1 MINLRDI
8 AAQNIE
14 QDINRAFQNAKFA
27 KKINLNQS
35 LDGKLKEFTQ
45 VEKGAKSLEVRLEN
59 GTILAPSKELSD
71 DERLMSQQN
80 QIEYIQNIINGLDTS
95 NIISAIQYSS
105 YDAILGLSNK
115 NTITKQMSKM
125 SDSQIKSLVD
135 FIGKHP
141 VSLITPYGESELAK
155 LFLDD
160 ISIDE
165 FKDKWA
171 EFSKKTME
179 YKNSHPDEYKGYEYA
194 GMEIDFNSAPTISTN
209 SQNNE
214 LDKMTEIERNNRM
227 LMRKYNGAKS
237 RNSSFES
244 KNEILKIFFEE
255 FLKNNNPLAFLEII
269 KKTDIKAWNLANSRW
284 EF

>member
-1 MINLRDI
+1 MINLRDVVAQGI
-8 AAQNIE
+8 EQNI
-14 QDINRAFQNAKFA
+14 DSAFQNAKFA

-80 QIEYIQNIINGLDTS
+80 QIEYIQNIINGPDTS

-125 SDSQIKSLVD
+125 SQSEIKSLIG
-135 FIGKHP
+135 FIEKNP

-227 LMRKYNGAKS
+227 LMRQYNGAKS
-237 RNSSFES
+237 KNINAES
-244 KNEILKIFFEE
+244 KNELLKTFFEE
-255 FLKNNNPLAFLEII
+255 FLKNNNPLAFLEIM
-269 KKTDIKAWNLANSRW
+269 KKTDIKA
-284 EF
+284 

>member
-1 MINLRDI
+1 MINLRDVVAQGI
-8 AAQNIE
+8 EQNI
-14 QDINRAFQNAKFA
+14 DSAFQNAKFA

-35 LDGKLKEFTQ
+35 LDGKLKELTQ

-179 YKNSHPDEYKGYEYA
+179 YKNSHPDEYKGYEYS

-227 LMRKYNGAKS
+227 LLRQYNGAKS
-237 RNSSFES
+237 KNLNAES
-244 KNEILKIFFEE
+244 KNEILKTFFEE
-255 FLKNNNPLAFLEII
+255 FLKNNNPLAFLEIM
-269 KKTDIKAWNLANSRW
+269 KKTDIRA
-284 EF
+284 

>member
-8 AAQNIE
+8 AAQNIK
-14 QDINRAFQNAKFA
+14 QDINSAFQNAKFA
-27 KKINLNQS
+27 KKIDINQS
-35 LDGKLKEFTQ
+35 LDAKLKEFTG
-45 VEKGAKSLEVRLEN
+45 VEKGAKSLEVRLDN
-59 GTILAPSKELSD
+59 GTLITPSKELSD

-105 YDAILGLSNK
+105 YDAILGLSDK

-125 SDSQIKSLVD
+125 SQSEIKNLVD
-135 FIGKHP
+135 FIEKNP

-160 ISIDE
+160 ISVDE
-165 FKDKWA
+165 FKDRWA

-179 YKNSHPDEYKGYEYA
+179 YKNSHPDEYKGYKYA

-214 LDKMTEIERNNRM
+214 QEKADEIERNNRM
-227 LMRKYNGAKS
+227 LLRQYNGAKS
-237 RNSSFES
+237 KNTNASTNS
-244 KNEILKIFFEE
+244 EILKTFFEE
-255 FLKNNNPLAFLEII
+255 FLKNNDPLKFLEFM
-269 KKTDIKAWNLANSRW
+269 KKTDIRA
-284 EF
+284 

>member
-1 MINLRDI
+1 MINLRDVVAQGI
-8 AAQNIE
+8 EQNI
-14 QDINRAFQNAKFA
+14 DSAFQNAKFA

-35 LDGKLKEFTQ
+35 LDAKLKEFTQ

-135 FIGKHP
+135 FIGRHP

-179 YKNSHPDEYKGYEYA
+179 YKNSHPDEYKGYEYS

-227 LMRKYNGAKS
+227 LMRQYNGAKS
-237 RNSSFES
+237 KNINAES
-244 KNEILKIFFEE
+244 KNELLKTFFEE
-255 FLKNNNPLAFLEII
+255 FLKNNNPLALLEII
-269 KKTDIKAWNLANSRW
+269 KKTDIRAWNLANSRL

>member
-1 MINLRDI
+1 MINLRDVVAQGI
-8 AAQNIE
+8 EQNI
-14 QDINRAFQNAKFA
+14 DSAFQNAKFA

-35 LDGKLKEFTQ
+35 LDAKLKEFTQ

-135 FIGKHP
+135 FIGRHP

-179 YKNSHPDEYKGYEYA
+179 YKNSHPDEYKGYEYS

-227 LMRKYNGAKS
+227 LMRQYNGAKS
-237 RNSSFES
+237 KNINAES
-244 KNEILKIFFEE
+244 KNELLKTFFEE
-255 FLKNNNPLAFLEII
+255 FLKNNNPLALLEII
-269 KKTDIKAWNLANSRW
+269 KKTDIRA
-284 EF
+284 

>member
-8 AAQNIE
+8 AAQNIK
-14 QDINRAFQNAKFA
+14 QDINSAFQNAKFS
-27 KKINLNQS
+27 KKIDINQS
-35 LDGKLKEFTQ
+35 LDAKLKEFTG
-45 VEKGAKSLEVRLEN
+45 VEKGAKSLEVRLDN
-59 GTILAPSKELSD
+59 GTLITPSKELSD

-95 NIISAIQYSS
+95 NIISVIQYSS
-105 YDAILGLSNK
+105 YDAILGLSDK

-125 SDSQIKSLVD
+125 SQSEIKNLVD
-135 FIGKHP
+135 FIEKNP

-160 ISIDE
+160 ISVDE
-165 FKDKWA
+165 FKDRWA

-179 YKNSHPDEYKGYEYA
+179 YKNSHPDEYKGYKYA

-214 LDKMTEIERNNRM
+214 QEKADEIERNNRM
-227 LMRKYNGAKS
+227 LMRQYNGAKS
-237 RNSSFES
+237 KNLNAES
-244 KNEILKIFFEE
+244 KNELLKTFFEE
-255 FLKNNNPLAFLEII
+255 FLKNNNPLALLEIM
-269 KKTDIKAWNLANSRW
+269 KKTDIRA
-284 EF
+284 

>member
-14 QDINRAFQNAKFA
+14 QDINGAFQSAKFA

-35 LDGKLKEFTQ
+35 LDGKLKELTQ
-45 VEKGAKSLEVRLEN
+45 VEKGAKSLEARLEN

-71 DERLMSQQN
+71 DERLRSQEN
-80 QIEYIQNIINGLDTS
+80 QIEYIKGIIERGADSS

-105 YDAILGLSNK
+105 YDAILGLSDK

-135 FIGKHP
+135 FIGKNP

-165 FKDKWA
+165 FKNKWT
-171 EFSKKTME
+171 EFSKK
-179 YKNSHPDEYKGYEYA
+179 
-194 GMEIDFNSAPTISTN
+194 
-209 SQNNE
+209 NNG
-214 LDKMTEIERNNRM
+214 I
-227 LMRKYNGAKS
+227 
-237 RNSSFES
+237 
-244 KNEILKIFFEE
+244 
-255 FLKNNNPLAFLEII
+255 
-269 KKTDIKAWNLANSRW
+269 
-284 EF
+284 

>member
-1 MINLRDI
+1 MINIRDVVAQGI
-8 AAQNIE
+8 EQNI
-14 QDINRAFQNAKFA
+14 DSAFQNAKFA

-45 VEKGAKSLEVRLEN
+45 VEKGAKSLEARLEN

-179 YKNSHPDEYKGYEYA
+179 YKNSHPDEYKGYEYS

-227 LMRKYNGAKS
+227 LMRQYNGAKS
-237 RNSSFES
+237 KNINAES
-244 KNEILKIFFEE
+244 KNELLKTFFEE
-255 FLKNNNPLAFLEII
+255 FLKNNNPLAFLEIM
-269 KKTDIKAWNLANSRW
+269 KKTDIKA
-284 EF
+284 

>member
-8 AAQNIE
+8 AAQNIK
-14 QDINRAFQNAKFA
+14 QDINSAFQNAKFA
-27 KKINLNQS
+27 KKIDINQS
-35 LDGKLKEFTQ
+35 LDAKLKEFTG
-45 VEKGAKSLEVRLEN
+45 VEKGAKSLEVRLDN
-59 GTILAPSKELSD
+59 GTLITPSKELSD

-105 YDAILGLSNK
+105 YDAILGLSDK

-125 SDSQIKSLVD
+125 SQSEIKNLVD
-135 FIGKHP
+135 FIEKNP

-160 ISIDE
+160 ISVDE
-165 FKDKWA
+165 FKDRWA

-179 YKNSHPDEYKGYEYA
+179 YKNSHPDEYKGYKYA

-214 LDKMTEIERNNRM
+214 QEKADEIERNNRM
-227 LMRKYNGAKS
+227 LMRQYNGAKS
-237 RNSSFES
+237 KNLNAES
-244 KNEILKIFFEE
+244 KNELLKTFFEE
-255 FLKNNNPLAFLEII
+255 FLKNNNPLALLEIM
-269 KKTDIKAWNLANSRW
+269 KKTDIRA
-284 EF
+284 

>member
-1 MINLRDI
+1 MINLRDVVAQGI
-8 AAQNIE
+8 EQNI
-14 QDINRAFQNAKFA
+14 DSAFQNAKFA
-27 KKINLNQS
+27 KKIDVNQS
-35 LDGKLKEFTQ
+35 LDAKLKEFTG

-125 SDSQIKSLVD
+125 SQSEIKSLIG
-135 FIGKHP
+135 FIEKKP

-227 LMRKYNGAKS
+227 LLRQYNGAKS

-269 KKTDIKAWNLANSRW
+269 KKTDIKA
-284 EF
+284 

>member
-8 AAQNIE
+8 AAQNIQ
-14 QDINRAFQNAKFA
+14 QDINSAFQNAKFA
-27 KKINLNQS
+27 KKIDINQS
-35 LDGKLKEFTQ
+35 LDAKLKEFTG
-45 VEKGAKSLEVRLEN
+45 VEKGAKSLEVRLDN
-59 GTILAPSKELSD
+59 GTLITPSKELSD

-105 YDAILGLSNK
+105 YDAILGLSDK

-125 SDSQIKSLVD
+125 SQSEIKNLVD
-135 FIGKHP
+135 FIEKNP

-160 ISIDE
+160 ISVDE
-165 FKDKWA
+165 FKDRWA

-179 YKNSHPDEYKGYEYA
+179 YKNSHPDEYKGYKYA

-214 LDKMTEIERNNRM
+214 QEKADEIERNNRM
-227 LMRKYNGAKS
+227 LMRQYNSAKS
-237 RNSSFES
+237 KNTNASTNS
-244 KNEILKIFFEE
+244 EILKTFFEE
-255 FLKNNNPLAFLEII
+255 FLKNNDPLKFLEFM
-269 KKTDIKAWNLANSRW
+269 KKTDTRA
-284 EF
+284 

>member
-1 MINLRDI
+1 MINLRDVVAQGI
-8 AAQNIE
+8 EQNI
-14 QDINRAFQNAKFA
+14 DSAFQNAKFA

-35 LDGKLKEFTQ
+35 LDGKLKELTQ

-80 QIEYIQNIINGLDTS
+80 QIEYIQNIINGPDTS

-125 SDSQIKSLVD
+125 SQSEIKSLIG
-135 FIGKHP
+135 FIEKHP

-227 LMRKYNGAKS
+227 LMRQYNGAKS
-237 RNSSFES
+237 KNINAES
-244 KNEILKIFFEE
+244 KNEILKTFFEE
-255 FLKNNNPLAFLEII
+255 FLKNNNPLALLEIM
-269 KKTDIKAWNLANSRW
+269 KKTDIKA
-284 EF
+284 